1 MAIKKTLS
9 TSKWNTRK
17 LVGFGILFA
26 GSLLL
31 CYTGKVTGVET
42 FQLWIWLFGLYI
54 FGNVSTKIVTPGM
67 IGRLKT
73 RLKISS
79 KNKK

>member
-1 MAIKKTLS
+1 MATKKTLS

-31 CYTGKVTGVET
+31 CYTGKVTGIET
-42 FQLWIWLFGLYI
+42 YWFWIWLFGLYI
-54 FGNVSTKIVTPGM
+54 FGNVSTKVVTPGM

-73 RLKISS
+73 RLKINS